1 MWIIG
6 SLVLVGIITL
16 AYEYRL
22 RKPDQLVLFES
33 GGRIIERKSRFFPR
47 HFSLAMPNTTHS
59 AILSIETAVKGYLDI
74 KIRLSISVAASK
86 KNIPALVRVG
96 GWNSN
101 AVVKSAK
108 ELEIILQSLIKKYV
122 EKFEIEELSSERI
135 YDYLQANVDENS
147 GKLGLEVIS
156 LTVQSFDALD
166 PKISE
171 AMKQQESAR
180 IFEQTELL
188 NQKARISAA
197 RVKLQADEEI
207 AFMQNVLELKKYELK
222 KSELEKESALA
233 QTRIE
238 QELNRKNLQLEF
250 DNKELEL
257 LRKSPELLMLT
268 PQAARLA
275 EACQSLKNAKTV
287 ISLSPGDMSQG
298 SDFLGMFQKFLENA
312 MNNYALKNNEKK

>member
-59 AILSIETAVKGYLDI
+59 AILSIETAVKGNLDI

-135 YDYLQANVDENS
+135 YDYLQANVYENS

-156 LTVQSFDALD
+156 LTVQSF
-166 PKISE
+166 
-171 AMKQQESAR
+171 
-180 IFEQTELL
+180 
-188 NQKARISAA
+188 
-197 RVKLQADEEI
+197 
-207 AFMQNVLELKKYELK
+207 
-222 KSELEKESALA
+222 
-233 QTRIE
+233 
-238 QELNRKNLQLEF
+238 
-250 DNKELEL
+250 
-257 LRKSPELLMLT
+257 
-268 PQAARLA
+268 
-275 EACQSLKNAKTV
+275 
-287 ISLSPGDMSQG
+287 
-298 SDFLGMFQKFLENA
+298 
-312 MNNYALKNNEKK
+312 